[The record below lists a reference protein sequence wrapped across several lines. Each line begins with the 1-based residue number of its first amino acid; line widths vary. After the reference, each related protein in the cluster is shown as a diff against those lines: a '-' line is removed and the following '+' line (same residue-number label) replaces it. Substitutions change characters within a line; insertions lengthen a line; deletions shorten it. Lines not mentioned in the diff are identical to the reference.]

1 MDDKQ
6 FFNTFPMRQA
16 RIRRPER
23 RIYRNKQ
30 RAVQY
35 ADELETQFRSLGEH
49 DRKRR
54 WIIVWRLPP
63 DNPYYDPDRPQLLPI
78 PFLAFADETIADED
92 HILLPIIHEIMMQQ
106 ASGMGGF
113 R

>member
-1 MDDKQ
+1 MIDLDDKQ
-6 FFNTFPMRQA
+6 FFNTFPMRQS
-16 RIRRPER
+16 RIRRPTR
-23 RIYRNKQ
+23 QLYTNKQ

-35 ADELETQFRSLGEH
+35 AGEMEVQFRSLGDH

-54 WIIVWRLPP
+54 WVIVYRLPP
-63 DNPYYDPDRPQLLPI
+63 DNPNFDPEHPQLLPI

-92 HILLPIIHEIMMQQ
+92 HLLLPLIHSIMMEN
-106 ASGMGGF
+106 M